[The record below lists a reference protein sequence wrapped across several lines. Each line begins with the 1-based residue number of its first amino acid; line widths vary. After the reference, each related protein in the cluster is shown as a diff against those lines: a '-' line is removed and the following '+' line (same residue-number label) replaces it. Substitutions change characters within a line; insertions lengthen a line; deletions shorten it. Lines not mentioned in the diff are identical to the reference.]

1 MRQSKKGI
9 RILLGVVIV
18 LVCGFLII
26 ETSAVLPDGLQGF
39 FASIGLAEA
48 TGQEDPES
56 EAPHTVAVSKGSVR
70 QTVIAPGQTKYLN
83 TTLLSAKVG
92 GRISNILVR
101 PGDIVRHGDV
111 IAELDLAP
119 LEAALKAARLEQQR
133 AEEDYQHGLLMA
145 DQALQIA
152 RVRLQAAIKE
162 HERRLTEAELV
173 VTMAQLRLDQA
184 RLNYPMITAAKVRL
198 DNAIESEQA
207 AAREYQEA
215 VERRDANWEPPE
227 LAARYLQA
235 LQAAEDVRAI
245 AEADY
250 NAVLNS
256 QAANTAL
263 VEGLEVEVQLAQ
275 IALDVLQQGVD
286 PLLEMEVQNLQA
298 VLDGLLEAG
307 IDQRFQLAIEQ
318 AIVDLEVATMR
329 SPYDSLILEVR
340 VREGKTVMPGE
351 ALFLIAD
358 PTIMEVATT
367 VIEED
372 LPLLEIGQ
380 RAELF
385 IDAFP
390 DTILQGRV
398 THINPQRLPSQDRP
412 LYLVSIQLGELL
424 PGLASGMTADATVII
439 QERQEVLR
447 LPRALTQAGASEIT
461 TVRTWDGAAVA
472 EREIRLGMRGDVY
485 IEILE
490 GLREGDQV
498 VGK

>member
-9 RILLGVVIV
+9 SILLSVVIV

-26 ETSAVLPDGLQGF
+26 ETSVVLPDGLQRF
-39 FASIGLAEA
+39 LASIGLAEA
-48 TGQEDPES
+48 TGPEDPAI

-70 QTVIAPGQTKYLN
+70 QTVIAPGQTKYLD
-83 TTLLSAKVG
+83 TTVLSARVG
-92 GRISNILVR
+92 GQIASILVR
-101 PGDIVRHGDV
+101 PGDIVRQGDV
-111 IAELDLAP
+111 LTELDRAP
-119 LEAALKAARLEQQR
+119 LEAALNAARIEQQR
-133 AEEDYQHGLLMA
+133 AEEDYRRSLFMA
-145 DQALQIA
+145 DQTLQVA
-152 RVRLQAAIKE
+152 RVSLRAAVQE
-162 HERRLTEAELV
+162 HERRLTEAELS

-184 RLNYPMITAAKVRL
+184 RLKYPTITAAKIRL
-198 DNAIESEQA
+198 NNAIKSEQA
-207 AAREYQEA
+207 ADREYQEA

-227 LAARYLQA
+227 IAEMYLKALEAAQDAR
-235 LQAAEDVRAI
+235 VI

-250 NAVLNS
+250 NAILNS

-263 VEGLEVEVQLAQ
+263 IEGLEAEAQLAQ
-275 IALDVLQQGVD
+275 IALDSLQQGVD

-307 IDQRFQLAIEQ
+307 VDPRFRLAVEQ
-318 AIVDLEVATMR
+318 AIIDLEAATMT
-329 SPYDSLILEVR
+329 SPYDGLILEVQAQ
-340 VREGKTVMPGE
+340 EGQTVIPGE
-351 ALFLIAD
+351 ALFLIVD
-358 PTIMEVATT
+358 PTTMEVAST

-380 RAELF
+380 RVEMF
-385 IDAFP
+385 FDAFP
-390 DTILQGRV
+390 DTTFQGYV
-398 THINPQRLPSQDRP
+398 THIYPQRLPYQDRP
-412 LYLVSIQLGELL
+412 LYQVSIQLDELP

-447 LPRALTQAGASEIT
+447 LPRALTQAGVSEIT
-461 TVRTWDGAAVA
+461 TVRTWDGATVT

-490 GLREGDQV
+490 GLTEGDQV